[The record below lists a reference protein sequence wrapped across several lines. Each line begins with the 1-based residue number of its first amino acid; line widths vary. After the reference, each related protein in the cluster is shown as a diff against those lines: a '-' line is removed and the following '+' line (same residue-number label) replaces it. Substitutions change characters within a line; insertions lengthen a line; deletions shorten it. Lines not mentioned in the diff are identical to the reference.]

1 MTGENWQTYSK
12 IYSSGGLSGL
22 SDLVQQ
28 KLLRGDRPGVID
40 IGRYVASQGITDPLI
55 VRHEI
60 NSLLVLGDETAAEN
74 LFDSFRA
81 SDIFDSNYVAML
93 ELYFARYR
101 QGFCVDD
108 NLLDLRERLI
118 DVIGRNLAS
127 SAYLSRLMP
136 FSDIV
141 LISNSV
147 GLSFSEVEKQCLL
160 TMKRPLFVYFNVGNP
175 TLCAGRSGFYCPAA
189 AEVVLGSYQH
199 AVGADHRLIFQP
211 LHGHE
216 FLGCIM
222 RIEQKWCIEWRDVW
236 RAEFQRVN
244 PGLSCHE
251 FKEVGIIES
260 LYPSSASS
268 DAPGERR
275 RIPTIG
281 SIAVALADALL
292 HMPESQVEGVW
303 AAGFSMSASY
313 IFEACYGINLHDFP
327 FEKIA
332 LESRVASDAVKL
344 IGSINAALPEVG
356 ARRHLQHAGLSVEK
370 LNRQLRSRRE

>member
-40 IGRYVASQGITDPLI
+40 ISRYVASQGVIDPLI

-60 NSLLVLGDETAAEN
+60 NSLLVLGDETAAKN

-93 ELYFARYR
+93 ELYFARHR
-101 QGFCVDD
+101 QGFRVDD
-108 NLLDLRERLI
+108 ILLDLRERLI
-118 DVIGRNLAS
+118 DVIGKDLAS
-127 SAYLSRLMP
+127 SSYLSRLMP

-147 GLSFSEVEKQCLL
+147 GLSLSEAEKQCLL
-160 TMKRPLFVYFNVGNP
+160 AMKRPLFVYFNVGNP
-175 TLCAGRSGFYCPAA
+175 TLCAGRSGFYCPSA

-199 AVGADHRLIFQP
+199 AVGADHRLIFQA

-236 RAEFQRVN
+236 RAEFLKMRIDSGV
-244 PGLSCHE
+244 
-251 FKEVGIIES
+251 KE
-260 LYPSSASS
+260 AS
-268 DAPGERR
+268 
-275 RIPTIG
+275 IKK
-281 SIAVALADALL
+281 
-292 HMPESQVEGVW
+292 
-303 AAGFSMSASY
+303 
-313 IFEACYGINLHDFP
+313 DFGRQA
-327 FEKIA
+327 EA
-332 LESRVASDAVKL
+332 LEASNLVRCYSDMVWFVHEEDSRTQGLRA
-344 IGSINAALPEVG
+344 G
-356 ARRHLQHAGLSVEK
+356 ARHNTRKPQGYA
-370 LNRQLRSRRE
+370 RARRAYSQTYMRIS